1 MKIRPVILLIAIP
14 ILAIGIAAPEA
25 SAQDQSSEEGI
36 RLNFRGVP
44 LDTVLDYLSRS
55 AGFVIVREAVIE
67 GTVDVWSHQPL
78 TKDEAVDLLNTILNQ
93 KGYAAIRNDRTL
105 IIVTLEEA
113 RERDLPVVAGSD
125 STQIPKTDE
134 MVTQI
139 IPVRYANVTQLIEA
153 MEPLLPSYAIAT
165 ANEGSNAIILTDTRK
180 SIHRMVEIV
189 EALDTPVSSVAALR
203 VFPLENSES
212 AETAKLINDLFAAP
226 GSSSGSNSRDQQRQA
241 FFQRFMQRGGGGG
254 RGGSPWG
261 GGSDG
266 GRGGNRENAA
276 AGSAERQAM
285 SRVLAVADERTNA
298 VVVSAPEDVMPTI
311 EQMIMELD
319 SDRGAVPEVKVFG
332 LKFALAE
339 DMVDVVL
346 EAFLPQNATGGGG
359 GGGGGRG
366 GQQGR
371 GGSSTLDEKDRV
383 QAVADSRTN
392 SVVVSAMSDKMVLIA
407 KMIASLDAD
416 PSLTPR
422 VFVYDLKNAD
432 PEAVAA
438 ILEGMFG
445 EGVSTGNAAGSNPQ
459 GGQGGQG
466 NRNQGGRGGGGG
478 GFGGGGGGG
487 GGRQ

>member
-1 MKIRPVILLIAIP
+1 VKIRPIILLIAIP
-14 ILAIGIAAPEA
+14 ILSIGIAAPKA

-113 RERDLPVVAGSD
+113 REHDLPVVAGSD
-125 STQIPKTDE
+125 STKIPKTDE

-139 IPVRYANVTQLIEA
+139 IPVRYANVSQLVQA
-153 MEPLLPSYAIAT
+153 MEPLLPSHAIVT
-165 ANEGSNAIILTDTRK
+165 ANEGSNAIILTDTSK

-189 EALDTPVSSVAALR
+189 EALDTPISSVAALR
-203 VFPLENSES
+203 VFVLEYSES
-212 AETAKLINDLFAAP
+212 AETAKLINDLFAA
-226 GSSSGSNSRDQQRQA
+226 SSANTTSFRDRQRQA
-241 FFQRFMQRGGGGG
+241 FFQRFQQRGSSGG
-254 RGGSPWG
+254 RGRFPFG
-261 GGSDG
+261 GDQ
-266 GRGGNRENAA
+266 GRGGNR
-276 AGSAERQAM
+276 GTTAEGAETRQAM

-311 EQMIMELD
+311 EQMIAELD
-319 SDRGAVPEVKVFG
+319 TDTAAVPEVRVFP

-339 DMVDVVL
+339 DMVDIIL
-346 EAFLPQNATGGGG
+346 EAFVPQNVSRGT

-371 GGSSTLDEKDRV
+371 GGSTALEDEDIV
-383 QAVADSRTN
+383 QAVADARTN
-392 SVVVSAMSDKMVLIA
+392 SVVVSSMGDKMILIA
-407 KMIASLDAD
+407 KMIASLDSD
-416 PSLTPR
+416 PALTQR
-422 VFVYDLKNAD
+422 VFVYDLKNAN
-432 PEAVAA
+432 PETVAA

-445 EGVSTGNAAGSNPQ
+445 EGASGGNTAGSNPRGGQ
-459 GGQGGQG
+459 GGQARQTGQG
-466 NRNQGGRGGGGG
+466 NRNQGTR
-478 GFGGGGGGG
+478 GGG

>member
-1 MKIRPVILLIAIP
+1 VKISQRILLIAIP
-14 ILAIGIAAPEA
+14 ILSIGIAVLEA

-55 AGFVIVREAVIE
+55 AGFVIVRETVVE

-78 TKDEAVDLLNTILNQ
+78 TKDEAVNLLNTILNQ

-113 RERDLPVVAGSD
+113 REHDLPVVAGSD
-125 STQIPKTDE
+125 STQIPRTDE

-139 IPVRYANVTQLIEA
+139 IPVRYANVSQLVQA
-153 MEPLLPSYAIAT
+153 MEPLLPSHAIVT
-165 ANEGSNAIILTDTRK
+165 ANEGSNAIILTDTSK

-189 EALDTPVSSVAALR
+189 EALDTPISSVAALR
-203 VFPLENSES
+203 VFVLKYSES
-212 AETAKLINDLFAAP
+212 AETAKLINDLFAA
-226 GSSSGSNSRDQQRQA
+226 SSANTTSSRDRQRQA
-241 FFQRFMQRGGGGG
+241 FFQRFQQRGGSGG
-254 RGGSPWG
+254 RGGFPFG
-261 GGSDG
+261 GDQ
-266 GRGGNRENAA
+266 GRGGTGGTTTE
-276 AGSAERQAM
+276 GGETRQAM

-311 EQMIMELD
+311 EQMIAELD
-319 SDRGAVPEVKVFG
+319 TDTAAVPEVRVFP

-339 DMVDVVL
+339 DMVDVIL
-346 EAFLPQNATGGGG
+346 EAFVPQNISRG

-371 GGSSTLDEKDRV
+371 GGSTALDDEDIV

-392 SVVVSAMSDKMVLIA
+392 SVVVSSMSDKMILIS
-407 KMIASLDAD
+407 KMIESLDSD
-416 PSLTPR
+416 PALTQR

-432 PEAVAA
+432 PETVAA

-445 EGVSTGNAAGSNPQ
+445 EGASGGNTAGSNPRGGQ
-459 GGQGGQG
+459 GGQARQTGQG
-466 NRNQGGRGGGGG
+466 NRNQGTR
-478 GFGGGGGGG
+478 GGG